1 MKAVKIIFIVL
12 QIALGGLMV
21 VGGVAKFGG
30 EPPKKEASVK
40 KSPEVIAKEA
50 KMEGFV
56 GGLIGTGYF
65 WPFLGVVEIVGG
77 LLLIS
82 QIFSL
87 LGAFIILPV
96 TVNIFLLHIFLENE
110 NPVELILPVLLL
122 VINLA
127 IIFRQYDKLKPV
139 FIG

>member
-1 MKAVKIIFIVL
+1 
-12 QIALGGLMV
+12 MV
-21 VGGVAKFGG
+21 VGGIAKFGG
-30 EPPKKEASVK
+30 EPPKKEASAK

-110 NPVELILPVLLL
+110 NPAELILPVLLL